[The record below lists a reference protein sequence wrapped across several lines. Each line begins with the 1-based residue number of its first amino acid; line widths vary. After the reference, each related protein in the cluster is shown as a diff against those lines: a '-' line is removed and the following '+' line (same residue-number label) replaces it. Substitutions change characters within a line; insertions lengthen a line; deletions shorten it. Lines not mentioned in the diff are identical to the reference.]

1 MNRADLNDPR
11 TAVRGIRESQRY
23 VNGGRKYL
31 NDPRTAVRGIRES
44 QRYVNGGRK
53 YLNDPKLPFG
63 GFGRRQTSIHR
74 TIGSCTLILRK

>member
-53 YLNDPKLPFG
+53 YLNDP
-63 GFGRRQTSIHR
+63 QTTVWGIRPTTNIYTPNYWVMYPH
-74 TIGSCTLILRK
+74 C